1 METLMRSL
9 LLPALLAM
17 SLAAQDKP
25 APVRLAPLRVS
36 PASTV
41 TQEIGISRIELSFS
55 RPAVKGRKI
64 WGGLVPFGEVW
75 RTGANNATAITFSHA
90 AKVAGKDV
98 PAGSYGL
105 FAIPGEKTWTL
116 ILNKKAKQ
124 WGAYDYKK
132 EEDQLRWEVTPQAG
146 VFLEY
151 LEYRVLP
158 VDPGRSQQPEPFGKF
173 FGLGRLE
180 FPEFSHQGPKLG
192 DQGLLGLD
200 PVPGGQFLEV
210 PTQCFEGRRIRLCP
224 PEPGPD
230 RDGRQEAG
238 EHGKGNEQAHASII
252 ARQTRQAVSNSPCG
266 PRLRSR
272 ATGRPPRPWA
282 RARPRRPIR
291 RPGGRRH

>member
-1 METLMRSL
+1 MRSL

-41 TQEIGISRIELSFS
+41 TQEIGISKIELSYS

-158 VDPGRSQQPEPFGKF
+158 VDPGNAMVELGWEKLRVSFPVAFDTTAIYWSQLEDTLKKAPDSDWVPWFQAARYCQEQGIEPQKALAWIEKSLKIGENFQNHEIAARIYRNAKRLPEALSHLQKAIDLSRGKAPKDYTEN
-173 FGLGRLE
+173 LE
-180 FPEFSHQGPKLG
+180 KEL
-192 DQGLLGLD
+192 
-200 PVPGGQFLEV
+200 
-210 PTQCFEGRRIRLCP
+210 
-224 PEPGPD
+224 
-230 RDGRQEAG
+230 
-238 EHGKGNEQAHASII
+238 
-252 ARQTRQAVSNSPCG
+252 
-266 PRLRSR
+266 
-272 ATGRPPRPWA
+272 ATWKA
-282 RARPRRPIR
+282 AN
-291 RPGGRRH
+291 